1 MKIIKRTLDL
11 ICEQFPSARILRAEY
26 KDFAFFGTIVMG
38 QKFYS
43 FKSEIKDL
51 KIVCEFNEV
60 EVVDA

>member
-1 MKIIKRTLDL
+1 
-11 ICEQFPSARILRAEY
+11 LRAEY